1 MADRIREADEQR
13 QQTTAQIEAAQAKA
27 TAEKAER
34 DAADEEQWNAAKV
47 KHAESIEMARK
58 RLEFEEEQDRE
69 AHEHVKE
76 EISNIAKQLLEIN
89 AKINEKLTALA
100 NI

>member
-1 MADRIREADEQR
+1 
-13 QQTTAQIEAAQAKA
+13 
-27 TAEKAER
+27 
-34 DAADEEQWNAAKV
+34 
-47 KHAESIEMARK
+47 MARK
-58 RLEFEEEQDRE
+58 RLEFDEEQDRE

-89 AKINEKLTALA
+89 ARINEKLTALA